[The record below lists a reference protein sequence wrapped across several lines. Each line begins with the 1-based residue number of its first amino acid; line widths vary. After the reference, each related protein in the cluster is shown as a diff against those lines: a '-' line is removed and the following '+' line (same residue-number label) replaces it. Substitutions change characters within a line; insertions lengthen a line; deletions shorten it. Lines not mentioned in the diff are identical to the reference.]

1 MQQAVAQ
8 QQQQQQQQVHH
19 QQQAAAVAAIAAAA
33 AKGSNSNPYSMSP
46 LVASGMER
54 LRDELANKN
63 AQMINWEEQVMQAS
77 NACEAWKA
85 QMEESNRKVSA
96 HFVLTKNEN
105 S

>member
-1 MQQAVAQ
+1 MQQAAVAAAQ
-8 QQQQQQQQVHH
+8 QQQQQQQQVQQ

-33 AKGSNSNPYSMSP
+33 KSSNANHPYSMSP

-85 QMEESNRKVSA
+85 QMEESNRKVS
-96 HFVLTKNEN
+96 FSLV